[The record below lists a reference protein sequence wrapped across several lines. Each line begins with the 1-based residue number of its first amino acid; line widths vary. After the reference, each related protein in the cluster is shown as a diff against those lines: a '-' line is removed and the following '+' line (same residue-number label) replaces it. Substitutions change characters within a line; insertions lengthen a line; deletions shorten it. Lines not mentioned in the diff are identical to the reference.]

1 MYDLINPTA
10 PRWTLGPRR
19 RPANFQRVGGNAR
32 ESYISASDHHG
43 DMHGSC
49 ELETEVL
56 EMADG
61 PNGVDLAASKGC
73 RFRSGPGLQRL
84 RIAAE
89 EKQPTGQCT
98 PTRLERGTRCEFVQ
112 CGRGCS
118 SAHRPEATAW
128 LSRPLF
134 LKMMSTPKITPGNH
148 TVILNRPTAE
158 RPQPWWAMARCTGSW
173 EPT

>member
-134 LKMMSTPKITPGNH
+134 PIAPEDDEHPENHPGKSH
-148 TVILNRPTAE
+148 RDLEPPDGRATA
-158 RPQPWWAMARCTGSW
+158 AMVGDGEVHW
-173 EPT
+173 